1 MKSDNS
7 HIRLYGLKN
16 KKINLTKTEAN
27 QGSMK
32 FNEFWTALCK
42 KTSGG
47 FEFPTLARGYPF
59 TATYSSGKIIVKPG
73 TTKYERPLS
82 NNEFYKVWIKAAKL
96 SKQEIFI
103 QSNYHDD
110 TFHSSYILSMMKT
123 ILKGEEIEG

>member
-1 MKSDNS
+1 
-7 HIRLYGLKN
+7 
-16 KKINLTKTEAN
+16 
-27 QGSMK
+27 MK
-32 FNEFWTALCK
+32 FNEFWTVLCK

-47 FEFPTLARGYPF
+47 FEFQTLAQKCLF
-59 TATYSSGKIIVKPG
+59 TATYSSGKIIVKPS

-110 TFHSSYILSMMKT
+110 TFHSSYILAMMKT